1 MIDTSD
7 PLARLRAA
15 NPVPAAQVAL
25 LEPDP
30 VLFRRITAG
39 GTDVSVEASR
49 RRRRPARRLVPAL
62 VVTSLL
68 GGAVAY
74 AVLRDEVTKPA
85 SAACHERADLSSA
98 TEVAKVG
105 DDGPIE
111 ACADLWRRGAF
122 GPVSEVPPLTQC
134 TLASGVVGVFPVV
147 AGADTCALLQLPQTP
162 STPSTPSTNSPPA
175 PAPDPPAPA
184 DVNARILA
192 FRDATVPQFLG
203 AACVAPD
210 AGAGIVGRE
219 LERAGLAGWTVVAE
233 GFSAE
238 RPCATLSIQA
248 EARRVLLVPSPPR
261 R

>member
-15 NPVPAAQVAL
+15 NPVPAARVAL

-39 GTDVSVEASR
+39 DAGIAVRDIR

-62 VVTSLL
+62 AVASLL

-74 AVLRDEVTKPA
+74 AVFRDDVTKPA
-85 SAACHERADLSSA
+85 TAACFERADMNAA
-98 TEVAKVG
+98 TSVAAVG

-111 ACADLWRRGAF
+111 ACADMWRRGAF
-122 GPVSEVPPLTQC
+122 GPVSEVPPLTEC
-134 TLASGVVGVFPVV
+134 TLPSGVVGVFPVV
-147 AGADTCALLQLPQTP
+147 AGADTCAFVHLAPTP
-162 STPSTPSTNSPPA
+162 STTGLPA

-192 FRDATVPQFLG
+192 FRDATLPQFVG
-203 AACVAPD
+203 AACVAPQ
-210 AGAGIVGRE
+210 AGADIVRRE

-233 GFSAE
+233 GFTAD
-238 RPCATLSIQA
+238 RPCATLSIQPDV
-248 EARRVLLVPSPPR
+248 RQVVMVPAPPR